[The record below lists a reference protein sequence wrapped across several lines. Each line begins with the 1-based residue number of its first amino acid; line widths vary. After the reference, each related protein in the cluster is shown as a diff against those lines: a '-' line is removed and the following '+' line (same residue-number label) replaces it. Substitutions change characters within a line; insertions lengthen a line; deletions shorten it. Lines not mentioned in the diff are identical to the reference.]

1 MKSVA
6 STKPSQSK
14 SSSGRFKQLG
24 GMMIESLI
32 GLLILSV
39 VGGGVMHA
47 SARMAKIQQQQTV
60 DNIAVNQMRTLL
72 MTRTSSTGA
81 DLCANAS
88 TQSLTIPGESAPVAM
103 AVKGCGN
110 ANFTIKNVKTGGT
123 TLPDQPIAS
132 VRPVVLEA
140 GSDTKLVRVGGS
152 EVKSIATP

>member
-6 STKPSQSK
+6 STKPSQRRSVPA
-14 SSSGRFKQLG
+14 RFKQLG

-60 DNIAVNQMRTLL
+60 DNIAVNQMRAML

-81 DLCANAS
+81 DLCTNTGA
-88 TQSLTIPGESAPVAM
+88 QSLTIPGESAPVAM

-152 EVKSIATP
+152 EVKTIATP